1 MNGGAAEAM
10 CVDVGTDGGV
20 HGGVDIDVDKE
31 LGIGKDG
38 GAKAYQCVVV
48 SDMTN
53 EIADTSYSPDVLADF
68 IAFLTPLSIPLDIDI
83 VSHSLIDEESDI
95 IWNNTFSSAIP
106 VSLFIDNDQSSA
118 FQNHNASRSF
128 DLSKEPL
135 SYKEAMA
142 WPDADAWIA
151 AIEQEKRSLEEM
163 GAFEEVELPSGERT
177 IGLKWVFAY
186 KTNLEGKKIAEKA
199 RIVAQGYNQRPGQFG
214 ETYAPVARMTSI
226 RILLTWAAVQDLD
239 IYQFDCKTAFLH
251 AKIRHPIYACQFL
264 GYMLKN
270 SGKVLRILV
279 ALYGL

>member
-1 MNGGAAEAM
+1 VCRCGLW
-10 CVDVGTDGGV
+10 
-20 HGGVDIDVDKE
+20 IKSW
-31 LGIGKDG
+31 GIGKDG

-68 IAFLTPLSIPLDIDI
+68 IAFLTPLSIPIDVDI
-83 VSHSLIDEESDI
+83 VSHPLIDEKSDI

-128 DLSKEPL
+128 DLSKEPS

-142 WPDADAWIA
+142 RPDADAWIA
-151 AIEQEKRSLEEM
+151 AMEREKRSLEEM

-177 IGLKWVFAY
+177 IGLKWVLAY
-186 KTNLEGKKIAEKA
+186 KMNSEGKKIAEKA
-199 RIVAQGYNQRPGQFG
+199 CVVAQGYNQRPGQFG

-226 RILLTWAAVQDLD
+226 CILLTWAAVQDLD

-251 AKIRHPIYACQFL
+251 AKI
-264 GYMLKN
+264 
-270 SGKVLRILV
+270 
-279 ALYGL
+279 